1 MSDDLDNN
9 KPQPPA
15 GNAPRGSRRNRQ
27 EGSSQ
32 RGSAPRGSR
41 RAQQDSILPT
51 AAPARPKRGTPGT
64 ASQRKFMTQQQKEA
78 MYQRWLY
85 IGLAVAAGLI
95 VLTLGI
101 GALWQFQIM
110 PNQVLA
116 TVNGEEI
123 TRKDYWKY
131 QNITL
136 YNEARVY
143 ENMALQFT
151 GQEQSQYL
159 LYSTQLDSA
168 REDIEGNTDVSEAT
182 LSQMIE
188 DKLYV
193 QAAEEQGVDMSRP
206 VLMQTAL
213 NTWAPTDAPLVTPIP
228 SPTMIPQ
235 RAEWATQ
242 TAEAI
247 QTQEAEMA
255 AMMGTPMA
263 TPVVDSGTPGATPV
277 IEATPDMDAV
287 QRDAEAEY
295 QIFLDEVLADTGLS
309 EDEYLE
315 LFAKPQVAR
324 AHVHAQI
331 VEGIPQSAPQ
341 VEVSHIM
348 VGTEDLANQVHDEV
362 TSGDQTFGDAASIW
376 SQDMATSGNDGQL
389 GWVREGELPDEI
401 DAVIFNMEPGDISE
415 PIETPFG
422 WHIVMVTDRDEDRP
436 LSITQYDSAV
446 QMAEEEFLE
455 QARAEND
462 ISSDHYDPQPLPTAS
477 VFTPPVDAPTPI
489 VATPVTAPDLSATP
503 IAGPAFPTPAVEDA
517 TPVASPVT
525 GPVLGP
531 DEATPE
537 ASPVASPVA
546 SPEASPAATP

>member
-1 MSDDLDNN
+1 MSDELNNN

-15 GNAPRGSRRNRQ
+15 GNAPRGSRRNQ
-27 EGSSQ
+27 QSGN
-32 RGSAPRGSR
+32 APRGSR
-41 RAQQDSILPT
+41 RGQQDSLIPS
-51 AAPARPKRGTPGT
+51 AQPVRPKRGNPGT
-64 ASQRKFMTQQQKEA
+64 AAQKKFMTQQQKEA

-95 VLTLGI
+95 VLSLGV
-101 GALWQFQIM
+101 GALWQYQIM

-116 TVNGEEI
+116 TVNGQEI
-123 TRKDYWKY
+123 KRKDYWEY

-168 REDIEGNTDVSEAT
+168 RNDIEGNTDVSEAT
-182 LSQMIE
+182 LAQMIE

-193 QAAEEQGVDMSRP
+193 QAAEEQGIDMSRP
-206 VLMQTAL
+206 VLIQTAL
-213 NTWAPTDAPLVTPIP
+213 NTWAPTDSPLVTPIP
-228 SPTMIPQ
+228 EPTMIPA

-242 TAEAI
+242 TAEAM

-255 AMMGTPMA
+255 EMLGTPMA

-287 QRDAEAEY
+287 QLDAEAEY

-309 EDEYLE
+309 EDQYLE

-324 AHVHAQI
+324 AHVNAQI
-331 VEGIPQSAPQ
+331 IEGIPQSAPQ

-348 VGTEDLANQVHDEV
+348 VATEELANEV
-362 TSGDQTFGDAASIW
+362 YADITSGDQSFEDAAAIW
-376 SQDMATSGNDGQL
+376 SQDMATSGNDGKL

-401 DAVIFNMEPGDISE
+401 DAVIFDMQVGEISE

-422 WHIVMVTDRDEDRP
+422 WHIVKVTGQDDDRP
-436 LSITQYDSAV
+436 LSIVQYDTAV
-446 QMAEEEFLE
+446 AMAENDFLE

-462 ISSDHYDPQPLPTAS
+462 ISSDHYDPQPQPTAS
-477 VFTPPVDAPTPI
+477 VFTPPADAPTPI

-503 IAGPAFPTPAVEDA
+503 IAGPVFAPIEPESA
-517 TPVASPVT
+517 TPQASP
-525 GPVLGP
+525 
-531 DEATPE
+531 A